1 MRAMTSPRLWL
12 GGALMLFSISA
23 LADNAVTTDVVSVR
37 AGPDSSYP
45 EVAQLDADTPIQ
57 VMGCLDDW
65 SWCDVGFADNRG
77 WLYAPD
83 ITYQYEGGYVPFY
96 TYAPAFGLP
105 VVAFSIDTYWGQH
118 YHDRPWF
125 AQRDEWVHRSI
136 SHQRPA
142 GPPPRREPPPHEV
155 VRTERPH
162 GGGPHSGESV
172 RLSKGPT
179 PHPEQERGGSPRPP
193 EHVAPPPPSERNT
206 PPADHAV
213 PPSHPERTA
222 RPPEHA
228 APPPPAERNSRPPE
242 HAPQEQEHAPPRNA
256 PHRPE
261 SEPRKSEPA
270 PQKPEAPPRKQDDND
285 RRG

>member
-1 MRAMTSPRLWL
+1 MRAVTSPRLWL

-23 LADNAVTTDVVSVR
+23 VADNAVTTDVVSVR

-105 VVAFSIDTYWGQH
+105 VVAFSIDAYWGQH

-125 AQRDEWVHRSI
+125 AQRNEWVHRSI

-142 GPPPRREPPPHEV
+142 GPPPRREPPPREV

-162 GGGPHSGESV
+162 GGSHSGESM
-172 RLSKGPT
+172 RLSKGPP

-193 EHVAPPPPSERNT
+193 EHVAPPPPSERN
-206 PPADHAV
+206 
-213 PPSHPERTA
+213 
-222 RPPEHA
+222 
-228 APPPPAERNSRPPE
+228 SRPPE
-242 HAPQEQEHAPPRNA
+242 HAPQEHA

-270 PQKPEAPPRKQDDND
+270 PQKPEGPPRKQDDND